1 MIENI
6 ILTIIQIIGIC
17 IPLTGVA
24 ALLRQEQNKVST
36 YLMLTNIGCLIM
48 NVGQLLLLSCRTFEA
63 AMLAYKVGYFGSTWF
78 YFCFGLFITSYL
90 SKFKTKWL
98 FVVWGAIEVASVLAL
113 YIKTLNPFLFQV
125 TFNEPSNFF
134 FVQTIQITPG
144 PLYLIRYCAIAFV
157 LFVAMGMTLYRMFK
171 MKNKREKYK
180 LARLEG
186 AEFVILIALIVM
198 LTQELPYDIVPI
210 AASASIITIILSVV
224 RGEFFG
230 IAEWG
235 REWAF
240 EQMGEAVVIVDDS
253 YNFLD
258 ANSYAKSIFPEIKT
272 QSANT
277 KISERIMDI
286 FDGKN
291 EEEEFGERIYEKKIM
306 SIDQNG
312 QTVGYSL
319 LLVDITKQKQLMNR
333 LEEEKTRAD
342 EANQA
347 KSAFMSNMSHEIRT
361 PMNAIV
367 GMTEILLRSK
377 LPSQET
383 EYLHNIKNSGN
394 ALLTI
399 INDILDFS
407 KIESGKMDIVCE
419 DYDPMSMF
427 SDLSMIFLNRIG
439 DKNIEL
445 IFDID
450 KNLPVRLHGDS
461 LRIRQIIINL
471 MNNAIKFTDAGS
483 VKLIVKVEKKDDEK
497 VGLLFSVIDTG
508 QGIKEEDIPKLFGTY
523 QQVDTKKNRYK
534 EGTGLGLSISKQL
547 VEMMG
552 GTIGVRSE
560 YEKGSEF
567 YFSLSQKVVDGRTI
581 EEMGQTLSGK
591 KTAYISEGEDALNF
605 IAPDAKILIVDDNQM
620 NLKVALGL
628 LEPLQLQMD
637 TAENGRQALAM
648 MENKRYDLVF
658 MDHMMPVMD
667 GIEAV
672 ETLRKKSDEYSKNVP
687 VIALTAN
694 AVVEARARFMEAGM
708 NDFLSKPIKIKEIC
722 DMLRKWLP
730 VEYIIE
736 TEVVR
741 NAVNEEEIPE
751 IEGLDVREGIQ
762 NSGTKEL
769 FLSLLG
775 DFYKLIDMKSVKIEK
790 CLADGMIRDY
800 TIEVHALK
808 NTARMIGAMKLSQL
822 FYQMEQ
828 YGNEENVQALIEETP
843 KVMELYRSYK
853 PILEAYAKVN
863 DGNKTEVSDE
873 ELIETLTKLREAM
886 DTFDL
891 DTADA
896 IMEQL
901 EQMQIPSECGTM
913 MDELR
918 AYVADVAM
926 EDVLRVAEKM
936 IQQIQMR
943 QEEK

>member
-1 MIENI
+1 MIKTFLI
-6 ILTIIQIIGIC
+6 IIQIIGIC

-48 NVGQLLLLSCRTFEA
+48 NVGQLLLLNCETYEA

-78 YFCFGLFITSYL
+78 YFCFGLFVTSYL
-90 SKFKTKWL
+90 SKFTTKWL
-98 FVVWGAIEVASVLAL
+98 FVVWGAIEAASVLAL
-113 YIKTLNPFLFQV
+113 YIEPLNPLLLRISY
-125 TFNEPSNFF
+125 NEPSVFSF
-134 FVQTIQITPG
+134 IQTIQIIPG

-157 LFVAMGMTLYRMFK
+157 LFIAMGMTLYRMFK

-186 AEFVILIALIVM
+186 AEFVILSALILM
-198 LTQELPYDIVPI
+198 LTWNLKYDIVPI
-210 AASASIITIILSVV
+210 AASAAIITIILSVV

-240 EQMGEAVVIVDDS
+240 EQMGEAVVIVDNT

-258 ANSYAKSIFPEIKT
+258 ANSYAKTILPELKN
-272 QSANT
+272 QNANT
-277 KISERIMDI
+277 QISERILGI
-286 FDGKN
+286 FENERD
-291 EEEEFGERIYEKKIM
+291 EEEIADQCYEKKVMAIT
-306 SIDQNG
+306 QNG

-319 LLVDITKQKQLMNR
+319 LMVDITKQKQLMNR
-333 LEEEKTRAD
+333 LEEEKNRAD

-367 GMTEILLRSK
+367 GMTEILLRSD

-407 KIESGKMDIVCE
+407 KIESGKMDIVSE
-419 DYDPMSMF
+419 EYDPMSMF

-439 DKNIEL
+439 DKDIEL

-450 KNLPVRLHGDS
+450 KNLPVRLYGDS

-471 MNNAIKFTDAGS
+471 MNNAVKFTDVGT
-483 VKLIVKVEKKDDEK
+483 VKLAVSVEKIKGEE
-497 VGLLFSVIDTG
+497 VGLLFSVTDTG
-508 QGIKEEDIPKLFGTY
+508 QGIMEEDLPKLFGTY

-567 YFSLSQKVVDGRTI
+567 YFTLTQKVVDARSI
-581 EEMGQTLSGK
+581 EEMGQSLTGK
-591 KTAYISEGEDALNF
+591 KTAFITEGEEALNF
-605 IAPDAKILIVDDNQM
+605 IAPKANILIVDDNQM

-628 LEPLQLQMD
+628 LEPLQMQMH

-648 MENKRYDLVF
+648 LEKKQYDLVF

-672 ETLRKKSDEYSKNVP
+672 EALRKKNDEYYQKLP

-694 AVVEARARFMEAGM
+694 AVVEARERFKEAGM

-722 DMLRKWLP
+722 NVLRKWLP
-730 VEYIIE
+730 AEYIIE
-736 TEVVR
+736 TEPVTVKR
-741 NAVNEEEIPE
+741 QEELPE
-751 IEGLDVREGIQ
+751 ITGLDVAEGVK
-762 NSGTKEL
+762 NSGSVEL
-769 FLSLLG
+769 FTSLLG

-790 CLADGMIRDY
+790 CLADGLIRDY

-808 NTARMIGAMKLSQL
+808 NTARMIGAMELSEL

-828 YGNEENVQALIEETP
+828 YGNEENVEAIRIETP
-843 KVMELYRSYK
+843 RVLELYRSYK
-853 PILEAYAKVN
+853 SILEPYARLQNVEKQAVTK
-863 DGNKTEVSDE
+863 D
-873 ELIETLTKLREAM
+873 ELIRVLTELQEAM
-886 DTFDL
+886 DAFDL
-891 DTADA
+891 DTVDA
-896 IMEQL
+896 RMQQL
-901 EQMQIPSECGTM
+901 EQMSMPPECDGLF
-913 MDELR
+913 DELR

-926 EDVLRVAEKM
+926 EEVMKVAGQLIQM
-936 IQQIQMR
+936 IQKK
-943 QEEK
+943 QEE